1 MTTILLVLQI
11 FIVIALIV
19 AILVQKTSSDGL
31 SGLSGGG
38 HNFMSGKSI
47 NDAFSKMTMF
57 LGAAFMI
64 NSLLLAKIVVEEDKA
79 KRSLV
84 ESIVQEKTQEPVNPG
99 APIAK

>member
-11 FIVIALIV
+11 FIVLALIV
-19 AILVQKTSSDGL
+19 AILVQKTSSDGI

-47 NDAFSKMTMF
+47 SSAFSKITMF

-64 NSLLLAKIVVEEDKA
+64 NSLVLAKIIIEEDES
-79 KRSLV
+79 KRILV
-84 ESIVQEKTQEPVNPG
+84 ETIIKEQAQEPTNPG
-99 APIAK
+99 APVAK